1 MTNVGKLIE
10 KIEMIVPAIREREI
24 YEQYDLVAEDGLE
37 I

>member
-10 KIEMIVPAIREREI
+10 KVEMIVPEIQERDLFES
-24 YEQYDLVAEDGLE
+24 QDLVAEDGLE